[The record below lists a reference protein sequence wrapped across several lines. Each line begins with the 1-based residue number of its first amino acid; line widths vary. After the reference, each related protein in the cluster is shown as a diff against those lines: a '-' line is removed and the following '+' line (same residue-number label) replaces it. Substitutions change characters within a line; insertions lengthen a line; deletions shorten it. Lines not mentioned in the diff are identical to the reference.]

1 MMTIAPV
8 TMTIRPGVNYLMSN
22 KKEVIVLK
30 DKWNPGAHD
39 VPHARAL
46 EMTEVSPDTYMS
58 APFPLSLDA
67 QKRLLELI
75 YNRKSGIITRQE
87 LINVLF
93 NQEAA
98 EPGTII
104 RCLV

>member
-1 MMTIAPV
+1 
-8 TMTIRPGVNYLMSN
+8 MSV

-30 DKWNPGAHD
+30 DKWNTNATD
-39 VPHARAL
+39 VPETRAI
-46 EMTEVSPDTYMS
+46 EMAEVSPDTYMNT
-58 APFPLSLDA
+58 PFPLTTET

-93 NQEAA
+93 NQEASK
-98 EPGTII
+98 PGTII
-104 RCLV
+104 RCLL

>member
-1 MMTIAPV
+1 MK
-8 TMTIRPGVNYLMSN
+8 Y

-30 DKWNPGAHD
+30 NKWNPGAYE
-39 VPHARAL
+39 VPEPRAL
-46 EMTEVSPDTYMS
+46 EMTEVAPDTYMD

-87 LINVLF
+87 LIDVLY
-93 NQEAA
+93 NTQNARK
-98 EPGTII
+98 GTII
-104 RCLV
+104 RCRL

>member
-1 MMTIAPV
+1 MKC
-8 TMTIRPGVNYLMSN
+8 N
-22 KKEVIVLK
+22 KNEVIILK
-30 DKWNPGAHD
+30 DKWITSAAD
-39 VPHARAL
+39 VPEARSI
-46 EMTEVSPDTYMS
+46 EMTEVAPDTYMD

-104 RCLV
+104 RCLI

>member
-1 MMTIAPV
+1 MK
-8 TMTIRPGVNYLMSN
+8 Y

-30 DKWNPGAHD
+30 DKWNTAAHD
-39 VPHARAL
+39 VPEARSI
-46 EMTEVSPDTYMS
+46 EMTEVAPDTYMG
-58 APFPLSLDA
+58 APFPLNLDA

-93 NQEAA
+93 NTQDV
-98 EPGTII
+98 PKGTVI
-104 RCLV
+104 RCRL

>member
-1 MMTIAPV
+1 MK
-8 TMTIRPGVNYLMSN
+8 Y

-39 VPHARAL
+39 APAARAL
-46 EMTEVSPDTYMS
+46 EMTEVSPDTYMG
-58 APFPLSLDA
+58 APFPLNLDA

-87 LINVLF
+87 LIDVLF
-93 NQEAA
+93 NTQDTRK
-98 EPGTII
+98 GTII
-104 RCLV
+104 RCRL

>member
-1 MMTIAPV
+1 
-8 TMTIRPGVNYLMSN
+8 MS
-22 KKEVIVLK
+22 KEVIVLK
-30 DKWNPGAHD
+30 EKWNPGAHEA
-39 VPHARAL
+39 PAARAL
-46 EMTEVSPDTYMS
+46 EMVQVIEDEYQE

-93 NQEAA
+93 NSEDAGG
-98 EPGTII
+98 PTVI
-104 RCLV
+104 RCRL

>member
-1 MMTIAPV
+1 M
-8 TMTIRPGVNYLMSN
+8 
-22 KKEVIVLK
+22 K

-39 VPHARAL
+39 VPEARTL
-46 EMTEVSPDTYMS
+46 EMTEVSPNTYMD
-58 APFPLSLDA
+58 APFPLDLDA

-93 NQEAA
+93 NTTDN
-98 EPGTII
+98 PRSKII
-104 RCLV
+104 RYRP

>member
-1 MMTIAPV
+1 M
-8 TMTIRPGVNYLMSN
+8 
-22 KKEVIVLK
+22 K
-30 DKWNPGAHD
+30 DKWNPGAHE
-39 VPHARAL
+39 VPAARAL
-46 EMTEVSPDTYMS
+46 EMVEVSRDNYREV
-58 APFPLSLDA
+58 PFPLGLDA

-104 RCLV
+104 RCLI